1 MSDSFDR
8 RDFIRAGA
16 AAGVLAAG
24 LRVSPAEAKA
34 GPVEFDLE
42 ETTVADLRRRMES
55 GQDSARSIAEKYLE
69 RIEAVDR
76 SGPRLSCVIET
87 NPDALAIADQLDQER
102 KAGKVRGP
110 LHGVPVLIK
119 DNLATADRMETTAGS
134 LALLGSKP
142 PKDSHVAHLL
152 REAGAVILAKTNL
165 SEWANFRSTHS
176 TSGWSGR
183 GGLCR
188 NPWALDRNTSGS
200 SSGTGGA
207 VSANLGAVGIGTETD
222 GSIVSPSNACGLV
235 GIKPTVG
242 LVSRSGI
249 VPISHTQDTAGPMCR
264 TVTDAAIV
272 LSAVAGY
279 DPEDRWVP
287 ASYARR
293 AGGVD
298 YSTFCRADG
307 LKGVRIGVVRDK
319 LMGYS
324 PDADQVAEEAIAAL
338 KSLGAE
344 IVDPANFAAKV
355 VDQVGE
361 AEYEVLLYEYKADL
375 ADYFAG
381 LGDTSPIKSLADVIR
396 FNEANRDRELQYF
409 EQEIMLMSDK
419 KGPLTDPAYQKALTT
434 CRRLSRA
441 EGIDAVMREHR
452 LDALFAPTGG
462 PAWLTD
468 LVNGDAY
475 GGGSSTMA
483 AVAGYPHIT
492 VPAGYAHG
500 LPIGVSFFGRPWSEG
515 PLIRIAYNYE
525 RATRARRA
533 PGFNPRAAL

>member
-1 MSDSFDR
+1 
-8 RDFIRAGA
+8 
-16 AAGVLAAG
+16 
-24 LRVSPAEAKA
+24 
-34 GPVEFDLE
+34 
-42 ETTVADLRRRMES
+42 
-55 GQDSARSIAEKYLE
+55 
-69 RIEAVDR
+69 
-76 SGPRLSCVIET
+76 
-87 NPDALAIADQLDQER
+87 
-102 KAGKVRGP
+102 
-110 LHGVPVLIK
+110 
-119 DNLATADRMETTAGS
+119 
-134 LALLGSKP
+134 
-142 PKDSHVAHLL
+142 
-152 REAGAVILAKTNL
+152 
-165 SEWANFRSTHS
+165 
-176 TSGWSGR
+176 
-183 GGLCR
+183 
-188 NPWALDRNTSGS
+188 
-200 SSGTGGA
+200 
-207 VSANLGAVGIGTETD
+207 
-222 GSIVSPSNACGLV
+222 
-235 GIKPTVG
+235 
-242 LVSRSGI
+242 
-249 VPISHTQDTAGPMCR
+249 
-264 TVTDAAIV
+264 
-272 LSAVAGY
+272 
-279 DPEDRWVP
+279 
-287 ASYARR
+287 
-293 AGGVD
+293 
-298 YSTFCRADG
+298 
-307 LKGVRIGVVRDK
+307 
-319 LMGYS
+319 
-324 PDADQVAEEAIAAL
+324 
-338 KSLGAE
+338 
-344 IVDPANFAAKV
+344 V

-361 AEYEVLLYEYKADL
+361 AEYEVLLYEDKADL